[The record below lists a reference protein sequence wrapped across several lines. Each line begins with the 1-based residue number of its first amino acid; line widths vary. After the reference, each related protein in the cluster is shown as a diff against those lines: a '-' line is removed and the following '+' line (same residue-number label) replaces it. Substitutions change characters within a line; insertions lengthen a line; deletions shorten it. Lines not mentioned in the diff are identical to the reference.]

1 MSTPSHID
9 SETISQTNEAQSSRV
24 PIPSLDD
31 PYMAVRHVYLANIM
45 GFMSEPFEDSKE
57 IEIPQPLPIASSP
70 VPLSDYPY
78 LIVGQTHTPAAIDTK
93 SELEEAPL
101 KTEELQPLA
110 TRTSLP
116 SLDDTTASSDLTPVS
131 HLTNEEFKASEP
143 SDTRITS
150 SHSIDPSYSTTPLS
164 PNHTLTQTSPT
175 PTRVSYYCSTA
186 RMTVRTQPTLSLG
199 LLAQIT
205 EATALSPSSF
215 YKRHR
220 SSYETPSPSSS
231 LTLPILKRYRG
242 TSELVEDAK
251 DESLY
256 SDTKREGLED
266 EGPGIEEA
274 APEGQQHTVSV
285 MDKTTDEPL
294 GLGYGALRRHELRV
308 EETPAPTPSVQAT
321 WVDHV
326 DGTVYIDILIYVPP
340 VYVHVQTPPSPK
352 WSSGSLPVS
361 SSCLAVPTPV
371 ASPADSS
378 PIASPPM
385 VEDENFLAELEA

>member
-1 MSTPSHID
+1 MSTLSHID
-9 SETISQTNEAQSSRV
+9 SETISQTNEAQISRV
-24 PIPSLDD
+24 PILSLDD
-31 PYMAVRHVYLANIM
+31 PYMAVRQVYLATIM

-57 IEIPQPLPIASSP
+57 IEIPQPLHIASSP

-78 LIVGQTHTPAAIDTK
+78 LIVGQTHTPVTIDTK
-93 SELEEAPL
+93 SELEKASL

-116 SLDDTTASSDLTPVS
+116 SLDDTTTSSDLTPVS

-150 SHSIDPSYSTTPLS
+150 SHSTDLSYSTTPLS

-215 YKRHR
+215 SKRHR

-231 LTLPILKRYRG
+231 LTLPILKRYR
-242 TSELVEDAK
+242 
-251 DESLY
+251 
-256 SDTKREGLED
+256 ED
-266 EGPGIEEA
+266 EGPGLEEA
-274 APEGQQHTVSV
+274 APEGQQHAVSV
-285 MDKTTDEPL
+285 IDKTTDEPL
-294 GLGYGALRRHELRV
+294 GLGYGALRCHELRV
-308 EETPAPTPSVQAT
+308 EETPAPTPPVQAT

-326 DGTVYIDILIYVPP
+326 DGTIYIDILIYVPP
-340 VYVHVQTPPSPK
+340 VYVHVQTPPSLK
-352 WSSGSLPVS
+352 WSSSSLPVS

-378 PIASPPM
+378 PIASHPM